1 MNFAFLP
8 DLSAL
13 TVLIVILL
21 LVRRRH
27 PGPRANAWLLGLFL
41 TLVEELAHTF
51 YPQNGPPPAIFHIIV
66 VDCYVLTG
74 ALFIWAAGNQKL
86 SRNSRFLYL
95 AVNTAALLALTTLYG
110 ANLPMSPAYLLAIS
124 AGIIVGV
131 ASSLFVRQNWL
142 YASLFTL
149 GWILVAALAEHDMLR
164 QAVYWSLA
172 CVFTLAALAFDRH
185 LERRSTG
192 KLAIV
197 PGLSLWALCFALH
210 PWVVKYPAYADI
222 ASHVLNM
229 QIALV
234 AIGMILVLLEQQV
247 STNQWLALHDE
258 LTGLPNRRM
267 FAAKLDLAIERCNR
281 EKGSLALVVLDLDGF
296 KKIND
301 SLGHLAGDHVLREIS
316 TTLRRSVRSSDTV
329 ARLGGDEFIIMAS
342 DMDNEKSL
350 QRFVESIRGA
360 IERPID
366 VHEQA
371 ISVTASLGIAM
382 YPADADDAIK
392 LLRVADQRMYFLK
405 RRPAQ
410 QSQVDTGMA
419 ALSPPA

>member
-1 MNFAFLP
+1 
-8 DLSAL
+8 
-13 TVLIVILL
+13 
-21 LVRRRH
+21 
-27 PGPRANAWLLGLFL
+27 
-41 TLVEELAHTF
+41 
-51 YPQNGPPPAIFHIIV
+51 
-66 VDCYVLTG
+66 
-74 ALFIWAAGNQKL
+74 
-86 SRNSRFLYL
+86 
-95 AVNTAALLALTTLYG
+95 
-110 ANLPMSPAYLLAIS
+110 
-124 AGIIVGV
+124 
-131 ASSLFVRQNWL
+131 
-142 YASLFTL
+142 
-149 GWILVAALAEHDMLR
+149 
-164 QAVYWSLA
+164 
-172 CVFTLAALAFDRH
+172 
-185 LERRSTG
+185 
-192 KLAIV
+192 
-197 PGLSLWALCFALH
+197 
-210 PWVVKYPAYADI
+210 
-222 ASHVLNM
+222 M

-296 KKIND
+296 KRIND

-316 TTLRRSVRSSDTV
+316 STLRRSVRSTDTV

-366 VHEQA
+366 VNEQA

-382 YPADADDAIK
+382 YPSDADDAIK

-405 RRPAQ
+405 RRPTQ
-410 QSQVDTGMA
+410 QAQVDPGMA